1 MSEPISIPDAKIES
15 EMSTRAVALL
25 TILFCSIASAAQN
38 TVVRPT
44 EIDDILV
51 NPGMGI
57 ETFNRFSGQALNEGV
72 TWSEVGPETALPD
85 SAAHAV
91 DFPGSS
97 VAYLRWFWSQLEP
110 QPGKY
115 RWEIIDTA
123 LAEAHGHHQKLAI
136 RLMPYDNKHALPEW
150 YIRSG
155 ARRANKSAD
164 KDGEIWSPDA
174 NDPLYINAWT
184 AIIKEMGRRYD
195 GHPDLDHV
203 DVSTAGYW
211 GEGWG
216 PYLPE
221 WPVQQQLIDL
231 YFQGFPRTLLLMNFD
246 ELPALV
252 YGTKKGAGWRLDCW
266 GDMGRPSRNFAH
278 MLDLYPQQI
287 ARGKLQDVWRTA
299 PVSLETCGVPE
310 SWKQWGFSLKPI
322 LDQALRWHASTINIK
337 SSPIP
342 TEWKAAFDE
351 FQKQIGYRLVLK
363 KMEYPTHVS
372 RGSMAQVNMWWFN
385 AGIAPVYRDY
395 LLAVEIGSAVIPL
408 EADIRQWLPGD
419 SVWENTIAV
428 PRNLKSG
435 KYRLRVALL
444 DPATLAPVIQLAIAG
459 RQNDGWYDMG
469 DIFVN

>member
-1 MSEPISIPDAKIES
+1 MTELNRNGNYLNDSPT
-15 EMSTRAVALL
+15 TRSVSVLFLL
-25 TILFCSIASAAQN
+25 LFCSFASAAQT
-38 TVVRPT
+38 TVIRPT

-72 TWSEVGPETALPD
+72 TWSEVGPETAIPD
-85 SAAHAV
+85 APPGTV

-115 RWEIIDTA
+115 HWEIIDTA
-123 LAEAHGHHQKLAI
+123 LVEAHRHHQRLAV
-136 RLMPYDNKHALPEW
+136 RLMPYDNKHSLPGW
-150 YIRSG
+150 YVRSG
-155 ARRANKSAD
+155 AQRANKPTD
-164 KDGEIWSPDA
+164 KDGEIWSPDSA
-174 NDPLYINAWT
+174 DPLYITSWS
-184 AIIKEMGRRYD
+184 AIVGEMGKRYD

-203 DVSTAGYW
+203 DISTVGYW

-216 PYLPE
+216 PYLPQ
-221 WPVQQQLIDL
+221 WPVQQQLIDI
-231 YFQGFPRTLLLMNFD
+231 YFRAFPRTLLLMNFD

-322 LDQALRWHASTINIK
+322 LDQALRWHVSTINIK
-337 SSPIP
+337 SSHIP
-342 TEWKAAFDE
+342 PEWKPAFDE
-351 FQKQIGYRLVLK
+351 FQKQIGYRFVLRK
-363 KMEYPTHVS
+363 LEYPTRVS

-385 AGIAPVYRDY
+385 AGVAPAYRDY
-395 LLAVEIGSAVIPL
+395 VLALQIGAEVIPL
-408 EADIRQWLPGD
+408 EADIRRWLPGD
-419 SVWENTIAV
+419 SVYENTIFV
-428 PRNLKSG
+428 PWDLKPG

-444 DPATLAPVIQLAIAG
+444 EPATRTPVIQLAIAG
-459 RQNDGWYDMG
+459 HQSDGWYDLG
-469 DIFVN
+469 DITVD

>member
-1 MSEPISIPDAKIES
+1 MTELNRIGDYVNSPT
-15 EMSTRAVALL
+15 TRSVSVLFLL
-25 TILFCSIASAAQN
+25 LFCSFASAAQT
-38 TVVRPT
+38 TVIRPT

-72 TWSEVGPETALPD
+72 TWSEVGPETATPD
-85 SAAHAV
+85 APPGTV

-115 RWEIIDTA
+115 HWEIIDTA
-123 LAEAHGHHQKLAI
+123 LVEAHRHHQRLAV
-136 RLMPYDNKHALPEW
+136 RLMPYDNKHSLPGW
-150 YIRSG
+150 YVRSG
-155 ARRANKSAD
+155 AQRANKPTD
-164 KDGEIWSPDA
+164 KDGEIWSPDSA
-174 NDPLYINAWT
+174 DPVYITSWS
-184 AIIKEMGRRYD
+184 AIVGEMGKRYD

-203 DVSTAGYW
+203 DISTVGYW

-216 PYLPE
+216 PYLPQ
-221 WPVQQQLIDL
+221 WPVQQQLIDV
-231 YFQGFPRTLLLMNFD
+231 YFRAFPRTLLLMNFD

-322 LDQALRWHASTINIK
+322 LDQALRWHVSTINIK
-337 SSPIP
+337 SSHIP
-342 TEWKAAFDE
+342 PEWKPAFDE
-351 FQKQIGYRLVLK
+351 FQKQIGYRFALRKL
-363 KMEYPTHVS
+363 EYPTRVS

-385 AGIAPVYRDY
+385 AGVAPAYRDY
-395 LLAVEIGSAVIPL
+395 VLALQIGAEVIPL
-408 EADIRQWLPGD
+408 EADIRRWLPGD
-419 SVWENTIAV
+419 SVYENTISV
-428 PRNLKSG
+428 PWDLKPG

-444 DPATLAPVIQLAIAG
+444 EPATRTPVIQLAIAG
-459 RQNDGWYDMG
+459 HQSDGWYDLG
-469 DIFVN
+469 DITVD